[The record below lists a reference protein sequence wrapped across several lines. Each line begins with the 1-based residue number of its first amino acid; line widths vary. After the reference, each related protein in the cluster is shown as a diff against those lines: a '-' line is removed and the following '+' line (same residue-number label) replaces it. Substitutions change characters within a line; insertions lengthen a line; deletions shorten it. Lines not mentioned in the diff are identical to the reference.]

1 MNKIFL
7 KECFL
12 QKTNQYEALDVLSKD
27 ENDLKLGSSL
37 FLCFDE
43 KNDKEKK
50 LVFAKT
56 KVKDGNIEGEEKTI
70 GILSEEDAKEIKP
83 YLKVGRM
90 DLYECRISRFD
101 KDGDENKRFSI
112 AIFIVSKEHANQQ
125 QDRAEANPQPIDDEA

>member
-1 MNKIFL
+1 MNKIFF

-83 YLKVGRM
+83 YLEVGRM

>member
-1 MNKIFL
+1 M
-7 KECFL
+7 
-12 QKTNQYEALDVLSKD
+12 
-27 ENDLKLGSSL
+27 KLGSSL

-56 KVKDGNIEGEEKTI
+56 KGKDGNIEGEEKTI

-83 YLKVGRM
+83 YLEVGRM

>member
-12 QKTNQYEALDVLSKD
+12 QKTNQYDALEVLS
-27 ENDLKLGSSL
+27 NDKNALNLGSEL

-43 KNDKEKK
+43 KKDKEKK

-83 YLKVGRM
+83 YLEVGRM